1 MRVFSTAG
9 LPDARRTE
17 LWEAHNAT
25 ALIGLDVHA
34 PRPLE
39 ATEVNARLAHVE
51 LARVTGS
58 PHVVQRTKAVIGRAP
73 LDAVAVYLPVRG
85 SSVFHS
91 PERSLPLAPGA
102 ILACATDRPFAR
114 DFPDGLEELVVKAP
128 RQAIEA
134 RAGGTGLPGPVTQGA
149 GTPYARAL
157 GLIVSHATRA
167 GNAMS
172 SEDTVSP
179 EDNMSSEGTV
189 PVEQIVLDL
198 VAVIIGGQRAA
209 RTLAHRAAARA
220 YIEEHLTDPNLSATE
235 IAAAIGISERQ
246 LTRVFA
252 ADGTSVPRY
261 VLGRRLDLAR
271 SLLTGTGSG
280 MGSGMGGGTV
290 AEVAARCGFTSAAYF
305 SHVFRRRFGMRA
317 SELRFSAI

>member
-1 MRVFSTAG
+1 MQVFSTAG
-9 LPDARRTE
+9 LPAAHRVE

-39 ATEVNARLAHVE
+39 ATEVNVRLAHIE

-58 PHVVQRTKAVIGRAP
+58 PHVVQRTKAVISRAP

-102 ILACATDRPFAR
+102 ILACATDHPFAR

-128 RQAIEA
+128 RQAIES
-134 RAGGTGLPGPVTQGA
+134 RTGGTSPPGPVTHGA
-149 GTPYARAL
+149 STPYARAL
-157 GLIVSHATRA
+157 GMIVSHATRA

-172 SEDTVSP
+172 P
-179 EDNMSSEGTV
+179 EDTV

-271 SLLTGTGSG
+271 SLLAGTG
-280 MGSGMGGGTV
+280 GSTV
-290 AEVAARCGFTSAAYF
+290 AEVAARCGFTSATYF
-305 SHVFRRRFGMRA
+305 SHVFRQRFGVRA

>member
-1 MRVFSTAG
+1 MQVFSTAG
-9 LPDARRTE
+9 LPDARRVE

-25 ALIGLDVHA
+25 ALIGLDVHC

-39 ATEVNARLAHVE
+39 ATEINVRLPRVE
-51 LARVTGS
+51 LARVMGS
-58 PHVVQRTKAVIGRAP
+58 PHVVRRTKAVISRAP

-85 SSVFHS
+85 PSVFHS

-114 DFPDGLEELVVKAP
+114 DFPDGLEELVVTAP
-128 RQAIEA
+128 RPDIEA
-134 RAGGTGLPGPVTQGA
+134 RTGGTGPPGPVTHGA

-157 GLIVSHATRA
+157 GMIVSHATRGQSTA
-167 GNAMS
+167 
-172 SEDTVSP
+172 P
-179 EDNMSSEGTV
+179 
-189 PVEQIVLDL
+189 PLEQIVLDL

-220 YIEEHLTDPNLSATE
+220 YVEEHLTDPNLSAAE
-235 IAAAIGISERQ
+235 IATAIGISERQ

-271 SLLTGTGSG
+271 SLLAGPDA
-280 MGSGMGGGTV
+280 GTV
-290 AEVAARCGFTSAAYF
+290 AEAAARCGFTSAAYF
-305 SHVFRRRFGMRA
+305 SHVFRQRFGVRA